1 MIFYTSNNSFEI
13 GKSKASSLILFWHD
27 KELDK
32 GNGLGLVNDIYQ
44 ERAYNG
50 DNYEC
55 FAAHAIFVFNGGH
68 IYDGRWCCS

>member
-55 FAAHAIFVFNGGH
+55 FADGVAPSLWPQRPAHMTAA
-68 IYDGRWCCS
+68 S